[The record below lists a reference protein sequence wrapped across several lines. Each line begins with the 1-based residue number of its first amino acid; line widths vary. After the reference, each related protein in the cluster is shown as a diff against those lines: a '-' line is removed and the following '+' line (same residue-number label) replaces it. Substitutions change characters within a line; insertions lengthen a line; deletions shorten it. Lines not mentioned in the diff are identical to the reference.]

1 MTRNIGPADRAL
13 RLLLGAALILMA
25 LASGWPAF
33 QGGLPRALAVIA
45 GVVLML
51 FLGLITSWWAL
62 LALPVVVLTGSGLK
76 SADKMASLIPA

>member
-33 QGGLPRALAVIA
+33 QGGLPRAMTVIA
-45 GVVLML
+45 GVVLMITAAVRVCPL
-51 FLGLITSWWAL
+51 YTLLGMRTCCR
-62 LALPVVVLTGSGLK
+62 
-76 SADKMASLIPA
+76 